1 MSDRKRFTAEMLT
14 HLQKIELRA
23 ELAHPGGSPK
33 AKEFAE
39 KLARAKQIKEPEW
52 LAWVANQPFAT
63 ILDLLQDPR
72 DDAARELPTKAVDE
86 AVAIL
91 RSASVTDIDWMKE
104 PLSERERTVRAKI
117 LETIVLEAGGLSELY
132 LLVRTSERDRAAS
145 DIRAAFERAEG
156 EVARWREVRRREAIE
171 RAIRSIEG

>member
-1 MSDRKRFTAEMLT
+1 M
-14 HLQKIELRA
+14 
-23 ELAHPGGSPK
+23 
-33 AKEFAE
+33 
-39 KLARAKQIKEPEW
+39 
-52 LAWVANQPFAT
+52 
-63 ILDLLQDPR
+63 LQDPR

-91 RSASVTDIDWMKE
+91 RSASVTDINWMKE

-117 LETIVLEAGGLSELY
+117 LETILLEAGGLSELY